1 MGKIFKWLSW
11 MLCVQWVIS
20 HLFLFLLSKIS
31 ISILEKKKSLI
42 SLSTL
47 ETRDQNFKFLFLLSK
62 FKIRISNISFYSRIY
77 FFDSRQCLQ
86 HALFTKRSSCISWP
100 PYDLHLIY
108 FWSHFPRKKHKIEK
122 SPYSRRA
129 IPAAVWNVAKYVF
142 WDNSRCLQ
150 TDLHLHLTPAKLL
163 TNV

>member
-1 MGKIFKWLSW
+1 MKNFHPLSIEKTFRTNIYAKILSW
-11 MLCVQWVIS
+11 SAFFMKMWQKLANLYFVINNTAV
-20 HLFLFLLSKIS
+20 
-31 ISILEKKKSLI
+31 E
-42 SLSTL
+42 
-47 ETRDQNFKFLFLLSK
+47 
-62 FKIRISNISFYSRIY
+62 
-77 FFDSRQCLQ
+77 